1 MKFKPRPNKRF
12 SLANIIIKLKQY
24 ERITAHILNESNS
37 PCFLSNNKL
46 NAIKIVVRKK
56 NVSVSYR
63 KMGTEKKKHMGIT
76 KCL

>member
-56 NVSVSYR
+56 TSPSLCYSR
-63 KMGTEKKKHMGIT
+63 KMGTEKKKHMGI
-76 KCL
+76 